1 MKLLVVNEFGN
12 GIVVTAQAIPS
23 LGVSVD
29 VFNVMPRP
37 RVTGVLMWPST
48 KTLEA
53 LNVKGFE
60 IEAIVTCA

>member
-1 MKLLVVNEFGN
+1 MKLLVVNEFGS
-12 GIVVTAQAIPS
+12 GQIVTAQAIPQI
-23 LGVSVD
+23 GYSVD

-37 RVTGVLMWPST
+37 KVTGVLMWPSD

-60 IEAIVTCA
+60 IEAIVTCR